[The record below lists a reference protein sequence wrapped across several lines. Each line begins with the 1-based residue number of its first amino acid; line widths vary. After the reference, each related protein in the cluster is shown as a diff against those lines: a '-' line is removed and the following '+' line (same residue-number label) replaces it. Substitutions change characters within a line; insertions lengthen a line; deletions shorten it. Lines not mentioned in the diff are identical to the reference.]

1 MSVLGFF
8 TRAKE
13 EDRRWTGG
21 EKPKA
26 QRGGALLSGEE
37 ARDFY
42 QSLLGEECANGQKEK
57 KEDREERR
65 RRRGRTRGGGP
76 YRRSSGGSSAPP
88 SGQADAVSERDGHR
102 LLRCAQDGDLRALT
116 ELLDRGCDVNFRDG
130 FYWTP
135 LMCASHAGRRE
146 AVRLLLNR
154 GAAWVGVVD
163 TQGRDAR
170 SLALQA
176 GHQDV
181 VTELEQFGIAENSR
195 TPDDLTPSPRWCD
208 VCQVSY
214 TDGAQAHATSTLH
227 QFSLKH
233 PPTAPHYCLPESS
246 VSYRM
251 MLRSGWDPQHGLGP
265 SHSGRK
271 NPVGTVLKRDQR
283 GLGYGPPQ
291 KSKVTHF
298 DAKDPQAVRR
308 TERKEGAERRERR
321 ARLATKEMK
330 RREERERNWERDFR
344 SSFNVHA

>member
-1 MSVLGFF
+1 MSILCFF

-21 EKPKA
+21 GKA
-26 QRGGALLSGEE
+26 KEQRGGALLSGEE

-42 QSLLGEECANGQKEK
+42 QSLLGEESANRPKEK
-57 KEDREERR
+57 KEDRKERR
-65 RRRGRTRGGGP
+65 RRRGRTQGGGP
-76 YRRSSGGSSAPP
+76 YRRSSGGSVAPP

-116 ELLDRGCDVNFRDG
+116 ELLDRGCDVNFCDG

-163 TQGRDAR
+163 TQVGYSRK
-170 SLALQA
+170 
-176 GHQDV
+176 
-181 VTELEQFGIAENSR
+181 NSD
-195 TPDDLTPSPRWCD
+195 TPDDITPSPRWCD
-208 VCQVSY
+208 VCQVNY

-227 QFSLKH
+227 QFNRKH

-251 MLRSGWDPQHGLGP
+251 MLRLGLGTPTTAWDPRTP
-265 SHSGRK
+265 AGRT
-271 NPVGTVLKRDQR
+271 PVGT
-283 GLGYGPPQ
+283 
-291 KSKVTHF
+291 
-298 DAKDPQAVRR
+298 
-308 TERKEGAERRERR
+308 GAEEGPARPWVRTR
-321 ARLATKEMK
+321 AEVKGHPL
-330 RREERERNWERDFR
+330 
-344 SSFNVHA
+344 